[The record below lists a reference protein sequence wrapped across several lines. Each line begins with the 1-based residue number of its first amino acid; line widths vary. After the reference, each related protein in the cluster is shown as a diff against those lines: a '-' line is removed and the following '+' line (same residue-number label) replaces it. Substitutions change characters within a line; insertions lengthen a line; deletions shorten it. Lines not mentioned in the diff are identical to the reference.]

1 MKLVDVAKISFPPH
15 SPELGDGI
23 YHLLFCK
30 CGGKYEAPIKSRLCG
45 RTPANDRQEVV

>member
-15 SPELGDGI
+15 SPELGDEI
-23 YHLLFCK
+23 YHLLFRK
-30 CGGKYEAPIKSRLCG
+30 CGAKYEAPRVCG